1 MPKVAVLVVGAPRS
15 GTSAVSN
22 MLSELGVYFG
32 SADRFVDPSTHTHNP
47 IFFELESLNVL
58 NDDFLAELGL
68 SYGQFEYFI
77 GEHEPV
83 ADKYPSFV
91 ERAQRLV
98 ANELETR
105 DLIGLKDPRFV
116 FTLPLWEAALGS
128 MGYAVRFVT
137 TERPVEDIV
146 RSNREV
152 YKVNEAHQ
160 RRIVLVST
168 GLASARLVDKDHLVV
183 SYDDL
188 VEEPVHEARKL
199 ANWLGLDPGAS
210 ERAARVVRP
219 ELRHH
224 RSRKTDSRKGRISP
238 LKERADQYRAMLGVM
253 EKYGIF
259 DLLDSLREQLRISTS
274 QLGKMRLSVEIEK
287 GMEQLSTRMDSHFE
301 RVVAI
306 AEAVQAQHAV
316 FERTVKERE
325 ETAGKLEAS
334 LRQRI
339 SDLEGSVF
347 EHRRTLETVS
357 SELDTAR
364 VEVQKR
370 DELEAGLQRRIEHLE
385 ASVLD
390 RNRAFARASTE
401 LNIAHGD
408 IGQLNKKCLGLEK
421 ELTDTRQMLQRGQV
435 ESETRMAA
443 LSSEADELRRQAD
456 DLRHQNAALM
466 PLRKK
471 LAWYFRTYGSKALL
485 KRILLGRAALSKMQ
499 LGAAQQP
506 ASEIQSETEP
516 VPGPARME
524 AHPFPSMASGST
536 QGPVVPA
543 HTLIS
548 RQFDAMQ
555 PLPIFASV
563 GPNARLNLVTDS
575 INRGSLFGGVGTA
588 IILSALL
595 AEKLGARLRVVTRRE
610 PADAEGFAQVLA
622 CNNIEFSG
630 EVEFDYVRV
639 GDQQARLPICDGDR
653 FLTTSWWT
661 TACVLG
667 SIPGKRVD
675 YLLQEDERMF
685 YPYGDERLRC
695 REVLERRDIRFLI
708 NTELL
713 YRHLI
718 ETGLDHL
725 KENAVWFEP
734 AFPDSMFGGRR
745 EERAHGKRLLFFYAR
760 PNNLR
765 NLFYRGIE
773 VLDKAVSE
781 KMITPDDWEVVMVGK
796 DVPTVT
802 LGGILKPQVLPT
814 MGWKAYGEFIKS
826 VDLGFCLMGTPHPS
840 YPPLD
845 LAASGAVVLTNKFG
859 LKKDLH
865 QYSDNIICSG
875 LEVSALLDGLR
886 TAVARARDDE
896 VRLAAFRNNRMPR
909 SWPETLAKPIEFMG

>member
-1 MPKVAVLVVGAPRS
+1 MNVMPKVAVLVVGAPRS
-15 GTSAVSN
+15 GTSAVSS

-32 SADRFVDPSTHTHNP
+32 TTDRFVDPTIHAHNP
-47 IFFELESLNVL
+47 IFFELESLNAL
-58 NDDFLAELGL
+58 NDDFLAELGF

-77 GEHEPV
+77 DEHEPV
-83 ADKYPSFV
+83 ADKYPSFM

-98 ANELETR
+98 ANELDTR

-116 FTLPLWEAALGS
+116 FTLPLWEAALTG
-128 MGYAVRFVT
+128 MGYAVRYVT
-137 TERPVEDIV
+137 TARSVEDIV

-160 RRIVLVST
+160 RRIALVST

-183 SYDDL
+183 NYDDL
-188 VEEPVHEARKL
+188 VEEPVHEARRL
-199 ANWLGLDPGAS
+199 ATWLGLDAGAS

-224 RSRKTDSRKGRISP
+224 RSRKTDSGEGRILP
-238 LKERADQYRAMLGVM
+238 LKEQADQYRAMLGVM

-259 DLLDSLREQLRISTS
+259 DLLDSLSERLKISTS
-274 QLGKMRLSVEIEK
+274 QLDKMGLSVEIKK
-287 GMEQLSTRMDSHFE
+287 GMEQLSTRMDSHLE
-301 RVVAI
+301 RIVAI
-306 AEAVQAQHAV
+306 AEAVQSRNAV
-316 FERTVKERE
+316 LERMTKSE
-325 ETAGKLEAS
+325 EEVTRRLEA
-334 LRQRI
+334 
-339 SDLEGSVF
+339 
-347 EHRRTLETVS
+347 VS
-357 SELDTAR
+357 FELDAAQT
-364 VEVQKR
+364 EIQKR
-370 DELEAGLQRRIEHLE
+370 DELEAGLQRRIERLE
-385 ASVLD
+385 GSVLE
-390 RNRAFARASTE
+390 RNRAFARASSE

-408 IGQLNKKCLGLEK
+408 IRQLNKNCVSLDAEVAAAKQQLE
-421 ELTDTRQMLQRGQV
+421 QVQV

-443 LSSEADELRRQAD
+443 MSSEADELRR
-456 DLRHQNAALM
+456 RIAALM
-466 PLRKK
+466 PFRKK
-471 LAWYFRTYGSKALL
+471 VAWYFRTYGSEALL
-485 KRILLGRAALSKMQ
+485 KRVLLGRAALPKMQ
-499 LGAAQQP
+499 LGATQQP
-506 ASEIQSETEP
+506 ASEIQSKTEP
-516 VPGPARME
+516 APDPARME
-524 AHPFPSMASGST
+524 ARPSPSMASAAT
-536 QGPVVPA
+536 LGPVVPA

-667 SIPGKRVD
+667 SIPGNRVD

-718 ETGLDHL
+718 ETGLGHL
-725 KENAVWFEP
+725 RENAIWFEP
-734 AFPDSMFGGRR
+734 AFPDSMFGRR
-745 EERAHGKRLLFFYAR
+745 RQERADGKRQLFFYAR

-796 DVPTVT
+796 DVPAIT

-859 LKKDLH
+859 LKEDLRK
-865 QYSDNIICSG
+865 YSDNIICSG

-909 SWPETLAKPIEFMG
+909 SWPETLVKSLEFLG

>member
-1 MPKVAVLVVGAPRS
+1 
-15 GTSAVSN
+15 
-22 MLSELGVYFG
+22 MLSAFGVYFG
-32 SADRFVDPSTHTHNP
+32 MADRFVDPSTHTHNP
-47 IFFELESLNVL
+47 IFFELDSLNNL
-58 NDDFLAELGL
+58 NDDFFAELGH
-68 SYGQFEYFI
+68 SYGQFDCFLS
-77 GEHEPV
+77 EHEPV

-91 ERAQRLV
+91 QRAQRLV
-98 ANELETR
+98 ANELDAR

-116 FTLPLWEAALGS
+116 FTLPLWEAALQG
-128 MGYAVRFVT
+128 MGYAIKYVATQRAI
-137 TERPVEDIV
+137 EDIV
-146 RSNREV
+146 RSNAEV
-152 YKVNEAHQ
+152 NKGTQAYE
-160 RRIVLVST
+160 RRIALIST
-168 GLASARLVDKDHLVV
+168 GLMAARLVDRDHAVV
-183 SYDDL
+183 DYDEL
-188 VEEPVHEARKL
+188 VESPINEAKKL
-199 ANWLGLDPGAS
+199 ATWLHLDSRAV
-210 ERAARVVRP
+210 ERAAQVVRGD
-219 ELRHH
+219 LRHH
-224 RSRKTDSRKGRISP
+224 HFARKDSAKLHTPTFRVQA
-238 LKERADQYRAMLGVM
+238 EEYRAMLGM
-253 EKYGIF
+253 LERYGV
-259 DLLDSLREQLRISTS
+259 LELVDSLRGQIKDLDACLEVGRGGMETRGVLEQLK
-274 QLGKMRLSVEIEK
+274 QQMNALDDKLDAQFLS
-287 GMEQLSTRMDSHFE
+287 S
-301 RVVAI
+301 AI
-306 AEAVQAQHAV
+306 KQAA
-316 FERTVKERE
+316 KERE
-325 ETAGKLEAS
+325 DATGKLEAS

-347 EHRRTLETVS
+347 EHQRTLGTVS
-357 SELDTAR
+357 SELDAAR
-364 VEVQKR
+364 TEVQKR

-408 IGQLNKKCLGLEK
+408 IGRLDKKCLGLEK
-421 ELTDTRQMLQRGQV
+421 ELTDTGQRLEQV
-435 ESETRMAA
+435 QVDFEARIAA
-443 LSSEADELRRQAD
+443 MSSEADELRRQ
-456 DLRHQNAALM
+456 NAALM
-466 PLRKK
+466 PFRKK
-471 LAWYFRTYGSKALL
+471 VAWYFRTYGSKALL
-485 KRILLGRAALSKMQ
+485 KRVLLGRAALPKMQ

-506 ASEIQSETEP
+506 ASDIQSETEP
-516 VPGPARME
+516 VPDPARME
-524 AHPFPSMASGST
+524 ARPSPSMASAAT

-622 CNNIEFSG
+622 CNNIKFSG

-667 SIPGKRVD
+667 SIPGNRVD

-734 AFPDSMFGGRR
+734 AFPNSMFGRR
-745 EERAHGKRLLFFYAR
+745 RQERAHGKRLLFFYAR

-796 DVPTVT
+796 DVPAVT

-859 LKKDLH
+859 LKEDLH

-886 TAVARARDDE
+886 MAVARARDDE
-896 VRLAAFRNNRMPR
+896 VRLTAFRNNRMPR
-909 SWPETLAKPIEFMG
+909 SWPETLAKSIEFLG